1 MTKKLVLLASIGA
14 LAFGVTAQAATSN
27 TKGIGPNAPRSH
39 SVAQDSS
46 ARKSDTL
53 RKTQPRAVPAAN
65 AVTVSRTAKK

>member
-27 TKGIGPNAPRSH
+27 TGSIRPNAPRSH

-46 ARKSDTL
+46 SRQAYTL
-53 RKTQPRAVPAAN
+53 KKTQPRAVPGSN
-65 AVTVSRTAKK
+65 AVKVSQTAKK